1 MAAPSSRLETK
12 LPAVRLHPL
21 QPGTIENVGGAD
33 EDAVIVE
40 LPPSNKFAFA
50 WPSNLPMSP
59 TLPNLDQS
67 SLPATE
73 VDTVNSSPDVSSLPT
88 HKRTP
93 SDETEET
100 TPAYSATL
108 GRDTGDNS
116 PPLPKISRAFSTPTS
131 AQLRQLRNPRRTI
144 SDNEWNPKPLDPTPD
159 FEQFHDLSLELADSV
174 QAVVQTLLQFCP
186 PQVFDTAK
194 EQFSGCSISVP
205 TPSMSAILT
214 SMKNLNYMAA
224 HMCTFGFPSSTS
236 YAEVTPQNPPAPIV
250 SHFDIGEMLQAVGDS
265 LSGLAAQAGIDL
277 VLFHQDVGMK
287 HVAVKGDEGCLS
299 YLLSYIVRQVIG
311 TAGNG
316 DYVEIGLF
324 IESVAGEIN
333 QDAEETDGTSSTS
346 SPPSRL
352 RCTFYIAHRFSYA
365 EANYRPT
372 STPPSPTIPQD
383 PVPETA
389 ASSDRP
395 PLALNNAFMSRLL
408 QQVGGEFVTNLQ
420 PRTLSIGRG
429 SELTVILEH
438 GRIEDPPVNPDFVP
452 CANVE
457 LAPEPTLQE
466 LATFSETLRGKK
478 VTLCAS
484 SRGSFAN
491 HLSSY
496 LTAWGLDVSH
506 YALDSLQPRGPQ
518 DADNDATFFQ
528 PSTGPSTPQ
537 TSFVLIDDN
546 IEVLKESLQAIKA
559 DAIAQNQTSPK
570 SRPSLIH
577 RPKSTPQLLRGLP
590 SLSRLVHNTTV
601 VHFTSLANYKRVKDI
616 IQSFVVSSQKQSPEV
631 LVIPKPAGPRR
642 VLTALY
648 TALKKP
654 IVDPFFSPIATSPAT
669 PASRNPSF
677 YFPHDQQKGRQ
688 GPRPTG
694 LNRRNDS
701 DRSTKSQGDR
711 EYNPVP
717 PSPLSLS
724 DSIEY
729 FSEAAMK
736 LGTSPSSGLVIQS
749 PDGQPA
755 GIFFLPGSKGGGLGI
770 IPSKMTTQTPT
781 MERDRGQF
789 AMTPRRVSEEV
800 GARSSDTPRR
810 SPRTQLTP
818 NLTELPNSVDRQ
830 PSGDHHPHSQGTKKV
845 DAQMEGTPKNSTP
858 PVSPGTRGSPINSRR
873 SSNGRRSIGGDSKS
887 TPSKGSQDPKIVP
900 PISVLIVDDNPINQT
915 ILSTFMKKKKIKY
928 DVAKNGQEAV
938 QKWKSGVFHLI
949 LMDIQMPVMDGI
961 QATKEIRRLEKM
973 SGAPG
978 YPNSPTGTP
987 TSEGQ
992 KTPSDSTSESRQP
1005 STPFRSSVII
1015 VALTASSLQTD
1026 RVAALAAGCNDFL
1039 TKPVSLQWLNSKI
1052 IEWGS
1057 IKALQMWADIRPE
1070 AVKGFTNR
1078 QQEKAQTVAKKLHMP
1093 EGRVIPSISRS
1104 RSASLTKPPPGP
1116 SKMTQITTSSTPETE
1131 DSVGEVL
1138 TGPRKPGG

>member
-21 QPGTIENVGGAD
+21 QPGSIESVEGEV

-40 LPPSNKFAFA
+40 LPPSNKFAFV
-50 WPSNLPMSP
+50 WPPNSSVSP

-67 SLPATE
+67 SLSAPE
-73 VDTVNSSPDVSSLPT
+73 VDTVNPSPNDPPPPA
-88 HKRTP
+88 HKKAP
-93 SDETEET
+93 SDETEDT
-100 TPAYSATL
+100 TSGGSTTS
-108 GRDTGDNS
+108 GRDPGENLPS
-116 PPLPKISRAFSTPTS
+116 LPKISRAFSSPTPT
-131 AQLRQLRNPRRTI
+131 QLRQLRNPRRTI

-186 PQVFDTAK
+186 PQVLDTAK

-214 SMKNLNYMAA
+214 SMKHLNYMSA
-224 HMCTFGFPSSTS
+224 HMCAFGFPSSTS
-236 YAEVTPQNPPAPIV
+236 GTGVTPRNLPAPV
-250 SHFDIGEMLQAVGDS
+250 MSHFDIGEMLQAVGDS

-287 HVAVKGDEGCLS
+287 HVAVKGDESCLS
-299 YLLSYIVRQVIG
+299 YLLSYVRGIAAWVLALLTKSIQIVRQVIG
-311 TAGNG
+311 TAGEG

-324 IESVAGEIN
+324 IGSVAGDAN
-333 QDAEETDGTSSTS
+333 QDLEETSGPD

-352 RCTFYIAHRFSYA
+352 RCTFYVAHRFSSA
-365 EANYRPT
+365 EPSYRPT

-383 PVPETA
+383 PGPEAT
-389 ASSDRP
+389 ASSGRP
-395 PLALNNAFMSRLL
+395 PLVLNAAFMSRLL

-420 PRTLSIGRG
+420 PQAFSQGRG
-429 SELTVILEH
+429 SELTVTLEH
-438 GRIEDPPVNPDFVP
+438 GQIEDPPVDPDFVP

-466 LATFSETLRGKK
+466 LAAFSETLRGKK

-518 DADNDATFFQ
+518 DVDDDSVFFQ
-528 PSTGPSTPQ
+528 PSTGSSASQ

-559 DAIAQNQTSPK
+559 DANAQSQTSPK
-570 SRPSLIH
+570 PRPPLIH

-590 SLSRLVHNTTV
+590 SLSKLVHNTTV

-616 IQSFVVSSQKQSPEV
+616 VQSFVSSSQKQLPEV

-654 IVDPFFSPIATSPAT
+654 VVDPFFSPIATSPAT
-669 PASRNPSF
+669 PTSRYPSF

-694 LNRRNDS
+694 STRRSDS
-701 DRSTKSQGDR
+701 EKSMKSQADR
-711 EYNPVP
+711 EYAPVP
-717 PSPLSLS
+717 PSPLSIS

-736 LGTSPSSGLVIQS
+736 LGASPSSGLVIQS

-755 GIFFLPGSKGGGLGI
+755 GIFFLPGSKGGGLGT
-770 IPSKMTTQTPT
+770 IPSKTTAQSPT

-789 AMTPRRVSEEV
+789 LMSPRRMSEDV
-800 GARSSDTPRR
+800 GGHTSDTPRR
-810 SPRTQLTP
+810 SPRTQMTINP
-818 NLTELPNSVDRQ
+818 TESPNSVDRQ
-830 PSGDHHPHSQGTKKV
+830 PSGDHHTQSQGTHTAKKV
-845 DAQMEGTPKNSTP
+845 DTQVEGTPQKNSTP
-858 PVSPGTRGSPINSRR
+858 PVSPGIRSSVTNNRRGSH
-873 SSNGRRSIGGDSKS
+873 GRRSTGGDSKS
-887 TPSKGSQDPKIVP
+887 TQSKGPQGPKIVP
-900 PISVLIVDDNPINQT
+900 PISVLIVD
-915 ILSTFMKKKKIKY
+915 
-928 DVAKNGQEAV
+928 
-938 QKWKSGVFHLI
+938 
-949 LMDIQMPVMDGI
+949 
-961 QATKEIRRLEKM
+961 
-973 SGAPG
+973 GA
-978 YPNSPTGTP
+978 
-987 TSEGQ
+987 
-992 KTPSDSTSESRQP
+992 
-1005 STPFRSSVII
+1005 
-1015 VALTASSLQTD
+1015 
-1026 RVAALAAGCNDFL
+1026 
-1039 TKPVSLQWLNSKI
+1039 
-1052 IEWGS
+1052 
-1057 IKALQMWADIRPE
+1057 
-1070 AVKGFTNR
+1070 
-1078 QQEKAQTVAKKLHMP
+1078 
-1093 EGRVIPSISRS
+1093 
-1104 RSASLTKPPPGP
+1104 
-1116 SKMTQITTSSTPETE
+1116 
-1131 DSVGEVL
+1131 
-1138 TGPRKPGG
+1138 